1 MTAKLKRLLE
11 ASSSSRHPSSHVS
24 IHTALTSTQGG
35 APQLAGRPHGT
46 RARLA
51 GAHRARGF
59 ASRLR
64 RGRATRD
71 LGAPV
76 GRACGRRGQAGFRP
90 RGGGRFLLAWRPRT
104 GPRAAAVPGTGGR
117 TAIRQGLP
125 PAGPAGGARGGDSD
139 VGRWRALSAMLARAR
154 LRDPAGEG
162 ANHYHSFRF
171 VCFCLMGQPR
181 LLTKPRR
188 MRGHILRELG
198 QREV

>member
-76 GRACGRRGQAGFRP
+76 GRACGRRGQAGDLDAERRHCIVVPCTLETMFRTHAVCHGIRHVP
-90 RGGGRFLLAWRPRT
+90 SRDVVMPLGWHRRP
-104 GPRAAAVPGTGGR
+104 GSG
-117 TAIRQGLP
+117 
-125 PAGPAGGARGGDSD
+125 
-139 VGRWRALSAMLARAR
+139 
-154 LRDPAGEG
+154 
-162 ANHYHSFRF
+162 
-171 VCFCLMGQPR
+171 
-181 LLTKPRR
+181 
-188 MRGHILRELG
+188 
-198 QREV
+198 REVAVASFSPGDRERVLELLLSQVRR